1 MIIVIRNNKIHASYA
16 ETIDIT
22 PSEGESFIIIPD
34 KINAFNLLERFQDA
48 GFDAGVTGFLGLPN
62 PLTLPNFFSVE
73 ELTII
78 GKKTATLNRVIRE
91 EIGIIWRE
99 NRFKIDTK
107 TCQSLAIAI
116 TSILNG
122 TLTLPL
128 SWRDADGNFVSLN
141 LEQLKELVGIIM
153 RATEANFQQEE
164 FESLAFFSNQPLVRE
179 GELT

>member
-1 MIIVIRNNKIHASYA
+1 MIIVIRSNKIHASYA

-34 KINAFNLLERFQDA
+34 KINLTSRFQEA
-48 GFDAGVTGFLGLPN
+48 GFNPWVTGFLGLPN

-91 EIGIIWRE
+91 EIGITWGG
-99 NRFKIDTK
+99 NKFKIDTK

-116 TSILNG
+116 TSIMNG
-122 TLTLPL
+122 TLTPPL
-128 SWRDADGNFVSLN
+128 SWRDADGNFVSLST
-141 LEQLKELVGIIM
+141 EQLKELVGIIM

-164 FESLAFFSNQPLVRE
+164 LESKGGSMYGQF
-179 GELT
+179 G